1 MENKMEIGKAI
12 KKKIEGLD
20 QNPSDQ
26 LWGKIEKELNAKSRN
41 KFLFWVF
48 PLVVFIGFTTFCGY
62 NFLTDQK
69 INFYNKIDNEQLNK
83 KNNPSS
89 RNKLDPN
96 SISSKSF
103 KVLDSSQKIIN
114 GDQKTKNN
122 EDISKHS
129 SLKNIDKQIDS
140 IIKPIKTLNKNL
152 YNKTTRLVRSNSK
165 YDEYEV
171 TLKRKYFYRKYKNKT
186 KYSTVSVSKHRT
198 KKNNAYKNY
207 KQPRI
212 FTKVEAELLPETEN
226 LTLKN
231 NTLNDAV
238 TINNL
243 DNKSDIEI
251 PQSATTTTMQKKD
264 IKIKP
269 KKNIL
274 ADTTQIKKPQDSKFE
289 IVLSPYFG
297 PSYYD
302 SFANGN
308 LITARDATAKKKGL
322 LTYNYGVYFRWMAT
336 ERFGLRLGFGK
347 TDYNYS
353 VSTVN
358 NNDFID
364 FNTVNVINYTETQIY
379 NDFSTAPKVNFT
391 QKTSYVEVPIEA
403 YFVIKDYK
411 KFEIAATTGLSLLFL
426 RDNNLTLKSDAI
438 QERVIGTNKKTLEF
452 GYTVNAGLSFG
463 YKLTKKLNFDISP
476 SFKLQFI
483 EVIRNEN
490 FQPFSAN
497 LQAGFSY
504 KW

>member
-12 KKKIEGLD
+12 KKKLEGLD

-69 INFYNKIDNEQLNK
+69 INFNNKIDNEQLNK

-89 RNKLDPN
+89 RNKIDPN

-114 GDQKTKNN
+114 GDQKTENN

-129 SLKNIDKQIDS
+129 SLKNINNQIDS

-152 YNKTTRLVRSNSK
+152 YNKTTRLVRSNAK

-212 FTKVEAELLPETEN
+212 YKIAKNLQLTSPEN
-226 LTLKN
+226 LIVENNADRKFDTLHNYK
-231 NTLNDAV
+231 
-238 TINNL
+238 
-243 DNKSDIEI
+243 DIVDLEA
-251 PQSATTTTMQKKD
+251 PKSATTTTMQKKD

-308 LITARDATAKKKGL
+308 LITARDATATKKGL
-322 LTYNYGVYFRWMAT
+322 LAYNYGVYFRWMAT

>member
-1 MENKMEIGKAI
+1 MENKMEIGKVI
-12 KKKIEGLD
+12 KKKLEGLD

-26 LWGKIEKELNAKSRN
+26 LWGKIENDLNAKSRN

-48 PLVVFIGFTTFCGY
+48 PLVVFIGFTTFFGY

-69 INFYNKIDNEQLNK
+69 INFNNKIDNEQLNE

-129 SLKNIDKQIDS
+129 SLKNIDNQIDS

-152 YNKTTRLVRSNSK
+152 YNKTTRLVRSNAK

-171 TLKRKYFYRKYKNKT
+171 TLKRKYFYKKYKNKT

-207 KQPRI
+207 KKPRI
-212 FTKVEAELLPETEN
+212 YKIAKNLQLTSPEN
-226 LTLKN
+226 LIVE
-231 NTLNDAV
+231 NDANRKFD
-238 TINNL
+238 TLHNY
-243 DNKSDIEI
+243 KDIVDLET
-251 PQSATTTTMQKKD
+251 PKSATSTAVIKKET
-264 IKIKP
+264 IRKV

-274 ADTTQIKKPQDSKFE
+274 ADTTQIKKPQDPKFE

-308 LITARDATAKKKGL
+308 LITARDATATKKGL
-322 LTYNYGVYFRWMAT
+322 LAYNYGVYFRWMAT

-379 NDFSTAPKVNFT
+379 NDFSNAPKVNFT